1 MNYRHGYHAGN
12 FADVVKHVALAAILA
27 HLKKKDTA
35 FSVIDSHAGRGL
47 YDLAGMEAQRTGE
60 AQGGI
65 ARFRDL
71 TGEMPGALSS
81 YLSLVKDAGDNAY
94 PGSPLIAA
102 KLLRSQDRLTA
113 IEKHPEEFAALKDAL
128 APFRNAAAENADG
141 YARALKLLPPPS
153 RRGLTLID
161 PPFESPQEFSDL
173 AQTVREAH
181 RKFATGIY
189 LLWYPIKS
197 EAEANAFTGEVLAGG
212 IAKAIAIS
220 TKVPAPEGKLN
231 CAGLLV
237 INPPY
242 GFAAEMQRAAGL
254 LAPRLDGEITL
265 TLTGFFGPQIGFRH
279 WDRITPS
286 QT

>member
-12 FADVVKHVALAAILA
+12 FADVVKHIALVAILQ

-35 FSVIDSHAGRGL
+35 FSVVDSHAGRGT
-47 YDLAGMEAQRTGE
+47 YDLTGTEALKTGE
-60 AQGGI
+60 AANGI
-65 ARFRDL
+65 ERLAGL
-71 TGEMPGALSS
+71 TGEMPEALAT
-81 YLSLVKDAGDNAY
+81 YLSLVRETEPGAGTADRKNY

-220 TKVPAPEGKLN
+220 TKVPAPDDKLN
-231 CAGLLV
+231 RAGLLV
-237 INPPY
+237 INPAY

-265 TLTGFFGPQIGFRH
+265 TWVAG
-279 WDRITPS
+279 S
-286 QT
+286 E